1 MPTYQIQKH
10 EVIGR
15 HNKWTQAF
23 GLKPRSFLRADGESP
38 ADREAAIDKFLLD
51 TKRCKKNLILVEYP
65 DFGHGCTIIAEVNPK
80 HNVQEIASEII
91 GGKHSELFTVLQSRQ
106 PVTDF
111 REGSE
116 SDREIRI
123 SAALSQFVYPD
134 EREKLIERK

>member
-15 HNKWTQAF
+15 FNKWTQAF
-23 GLKPRSFLRADGESP
+23 GLKPRSFLRADGETP
-38 ADREAAIDKFLLD
+38 VGREAAIEKFVLD

-65 DFGHGCTIIAEVNPK
+65 DLGHGCTIIAEVNPA

-91 GGKHSELFTVLQSRQ
+91 EGKHSELFELVQSRQ

-111 REGSE
+111 NKGSKTE
-116 SDREIRI
+116 RLDRI
-123 SAALSQFVYPD
+123 SVALSQFVYPD
-134 EREKLIERK
+134 ERENHIEH